1 MILGVKKLLELVK
14 KKKLVENLSKR
25 ELKKPEGA
33 GFDIRIGEL
42 YEVKGKGFLGVEER
56 ETPEI
61 KLIAKVDELRSSPPF
76 TDARVF
82 DKKKSKTTT
91 LPPPTVFLRPRTYY
105 LMKTIEKLNLPENLL
120 ALFTPRSTL
129 YRSGVYI
136 FGGQTAPGY
145 QGELTT
151 GIYNFRNEKF
161 ELEMGAR
168 VIHIMFFEVKGK
180 SNLYRGQWQG
190 GRVTTK
196 KKEKQL

>member
-1 MILGVKKLLELVK
+1 MILGAKKLLELVK
-14 KKKLVENLSKR
+14 KKKLVEGLSER
-25 ELKKPEGA
+25 ELKNPEGA
-33 GFDIRIGEL
+33 GFDFRIEEL
-42 YEVKGKGFLGVEER
+42 YQIKGKGFLGVGER
-56 ETPEI
+56 KTPKI
-61 KLIAKVDELRSSPPF
+61 KLVAKY
-76 TDARVF
+76 
-82 DKKKSKTTT
+82 DKKRPKKVAL
-91 LPPPTVFLRPRTYY
+91 LPQTYY

-145 QGELTT
+145 KGELTT
-151 GIYNFRNEKF
+151 GIYNFRSEPF
-161 ELEMGAR
+161 ELEIGSR

-196 KKEKQL
+196 KKEKQI

>member
-1 MILGVKKLLELVK
+1 MILGSKKLLKLIRE
-14 KKKLVENLSKR
+14 KKLVENLSER
-25 ELKKPEGA
+25 ELNNPEGA

-42 YEVKGKGFLGVEER
+42 YEVKGKGFLGIEER
-56 ETPEI
+56 ETSGI
-61 KLIAKVDELRSSPPF
+61 KLIAK
-76 TDARVF
+76 F
-82 DKKKSKTTT
+82 DKKKRQKVI
-91 LPPPTVFLRPRTYY
+91 LQPRTYY

-145 QGELTT
+145 KGELTT
-151 GIYNFRNEKF
+151 GIYNFRDEKF

-168 VIHIMFFEVKGK
+168 VLHLMFFEVKGK

-190 GRVTTK
+190 GRITTQK
-196 KKEKQL
+196 REKQL